1 MNSAA
6 LAESRQR
13 IGFLYLNI
21 GHFLD
26 HLFILIFAT
35 VAALRLADEWGM
47 TYGELIPYATPGFVA
62 FGVCAIPAGW
72 LADRWSREGMMAVFF
87 IGIGICAV
95 LSGLAST
102 PFQIALTLTAVG
114 VFAAIYHPVGLAMV
128 VEGRSKTGV
137 ALAINGVFGNM
148 GVAVAALLTGYLID
162 TAGWRSA
169 YFVPGAFSIAV
180 GVGYLMFIR
189 NPAAAAIPE
198 TAKKTVS
205 TSDGAPTID
214 RNTLLRVFALVLF
227 TTAIGGLVFQSTTF
241 SLPKIFD
248 ERLTDIA
255 GTATMVGWYAF
266 LAFSIAAFAQLVV
279 GYLIDNHSLRAVFAV
294 VALSQAALFFAMT
307 HLDGWLSLIVAIGFM
322 LAVFG
327 QIPINDVLVG
337 RIARSEWRSRAYAM
351 RYIVTFSVSA
361 SAVPVIAWVHSARG
375 FSALFEILTV
385 SAFIIFV
392 AVLFLPDTR
401 KL

>member
-1 MNSAA
+1 MNSVAVT
-6 LAESRQR
+6 ESRQR

-87 IGIGICAV
+87 IGIGLCAV

-148 GVAVAALLTGYLID
+148 GVAVAALLTGFLID

-169 YFVPGAFSIAV
+169 YFIPGAFSIAV
-180 GVGYLMFIR
+180 GVGYLLFIR
-189 NPAAAAIPE
+189 NAAAAAPDAPE
-198 TAKKTVS
+198 KTAS
-205 TSDGAPTID
+205 SSDNATTID
-214 RNTLLRVFALVLF
+214 RNTLLRIFALVLF

-255 GTATMVGWYAF
+255 DTATMVGWYAF

-279 GYLIDNHSLRAVFAV
+279 GYLIDNHSLRVVFAV
-294 VALSQAALFFAMT
+294 VALTQAALFFAMP
-307 HLDGWLSLIVAIGFM
+307 HLDGWLSLVVAIGFM

-337 RIARSEWRSRAYAM
+337 RITRSEWRSRAYAM
-351 RYIVTFSVSA
+351 RYIVTFSISA

-375 FSALFEILTV
+375 FSALF
-385 SAFIIFV
+385 
-392 AVLFLPDTR
+392 
-401 KL
+401 

>member
-72 LADRWSREGMMAVFF
+72 LADRRSREGMMAVFF

-248 ERLTDIA
+248 DRLTDIA

-307 HLDGWLSLIVAIGFM
+307 HLDGWLSLVVAIGFM

-337 RIARSEWRSRAYAM
+337 RIARSE
-351 RYIVTFSVSA
+351 
-361 SAVPVIAWVHSARG
+361 
-375 FSALFEILTV
+375 
-385 SAFIIFV
+385 
-392 AVLFLPDTR
+392 
-401 KL
+401 

>member
-1 MNSAA
+1 MS
-6 LAESRQR
+6 EKSQR

-47 TYGELIPYATPGFVA
+47 PYAELIPYATPGFIA

-87 IGIGICAV
+87 IGIGACAV
-95 LSGLAST
+95 LSGLATT

-169 YFVPGAFSIAV
+169 YFVPGILSVLIGIA
-180 GVGYLMFIR
+180 YIAFIR
-189 NPAAAAIPE
+189 QARDADAPDTPAAGSKPSDTPAIE
-198 TAKKTVS
+198 KS
-205 TSDGAPTID
+205 L
-214 RNTLLRVFALVLF
+214 LLRIFALVLF

-248 ERLTDIA
+248 DRLTDMA

-279 GYLIDNHSLRAVFAV
+279 GYLIDNHSLRVVFAV
-294 VALSQAALFFAMT
+294 VALAQAGLFFAMI
-307 HLDGWLSLIVAIGFM
+307 HLDGWLSLVVAIGFM

-361 SAVPVIAWVHSARG
+361 SAVPVIAWIHGTRG
-375 FSALFEILTV
+375 FGALFEVLAVAAAVI
-385 SAFIIFV
+385 FI
-392 AVLFLPDTR
+392 AVLFLPDT
-401 KL
+401 KKI